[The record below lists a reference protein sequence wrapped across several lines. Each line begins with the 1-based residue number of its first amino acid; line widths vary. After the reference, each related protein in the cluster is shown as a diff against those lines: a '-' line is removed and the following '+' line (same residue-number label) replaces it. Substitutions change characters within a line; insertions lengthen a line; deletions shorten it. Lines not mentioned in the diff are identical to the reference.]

1 MKAPPAFVSAL
12 VLLLL
17 PACVAP
23 AASEPVSRMVT
34 LQHAPAEEVALQ
46 LGPRLP
52 PGVALDVL
60 VVPGV
65 NGILLR
71 GSPQDCDALEAEIR
85 RLDRSAGD

>member
-12 VLLLL
+12 LLLL
-17 PACVAP
+17 PACAAP

-52 PGVALDVL
+52 AGVAIDVL
-60 VVPGV
+60 AVPGV

-71 GSPQDCDALEAEIR
+71 GSPLDCDALEAEIR